1 MSGTVCFYCSV
12 ALQSWIS
19 QEPVGICWFLVSKV
33 KENMW
38 TLRSFS
44 HCRERK
50 ERKRAH
56 LDVNLSSRKGS
67 TCRRDRTYPYEL
79 SFYPHECSAL
89 LLNVVKTKQDKTKK
103 QKKKEGRKLPWLQC
117 RAVSCWYCWL
127 CFGSW
132 CGIAGFLTFA
142 RKAAHLAL
150 AVFPSKK
157 ELMTSDVLLVKKKYL
172 QITEIVLLIICP
184 C

>member
-103 QKKKEGRKLPWLQC
+103 QRKNKTKPPYAFVRVPAAAIRKLWVVPLLHSLRLLIHWCTGQGDSDLPLSFS
-117 RAVSCWYCWL
+117 SCW
-127 CFGSW
+127 
-132 CGIAGFLTFA
+132 TFP
-142 RKAAHLAL
+142 K
-150 AVFPSKK
+150 
-157 ELMTSDVLLVKKKYL
+157 
-172 QITEIVLLIICP
+172 C
-184 C
+184 